1 MLKRRNPEEVE
12 IEKID
17 FEDKFFAATY
27 PLECKRLKESITRV
41 GLIQP
46 VIVRKQEKTEKYQLV
61 CGLRRALACR
71 ELDFKQIEALVY
83 SEAELSGQDGFLLGL
98 FENLAHRDLND
109 IEKSIVLNKLHYQFG
124 VDQSRIIEDYL
135 PLLGLEAGEAVFRQY
150 LPLTELNEEIKEYIV
165 RKRLPVRASSRLLA
179 LSPEDRRASFR
190 LISRLNLGVNLIVEF
205 LTYLEETSRRD
216 EIPVREL
223 LDDREI
229 EAVLGNKEL
238 TRPRKIELI
247 RKILRGKRYPQLTGL
262 EAQVEEK
269 LRQLHLPPELK
280 VSPPAY
286 FEGDELKVEFQF
298 RDPKELKRMADKLLK
313 LSDLPELAEIL
324 KII

>member
-12 IEKID
+12 IETID
-17 FEDKFFAATY
+17 LEDKFFTATY
-27 PLECKRLKESITRV
+27 PLEYRRLKESIARV

-46 VIVRKQEKTEKYQLV
+46 LIVRKQEEAEKYQVV

-71 ELDFKQIEALVY
+71 ELDFKRIEALVY
-83 SEAELSGQDGFLLGL
+83 PEAELSGQDGFLLGL

-109 IEKSIVLNKLHYQFG
+109 IEKSMVLSKLHYQFG
-124 VDQSRIIEDYL
+124 LDQSRIIEDYL
-135 PLLGLEAGEAVFRQY
+135 PLLGLEAGETVFRQY
-150 LPLTELNEEIKEYIV
+150 LPLIELDEEIKEHIV

-179 LSPEDRRASFR
+179 LSPDDRRTSFR

-205 LTYLEETSRRD
+205 LTCLEETSQRD
-216 EIPVREL
+216 EIPVGEL

-229 EAVLGNKEL
+229 EAVLGNKEF
-238 TRPRKIELI
+238 TRSRKIELI

-280 VSPPAY
+280 LSPPPY
-286 FEGDELKVEFQF
+286 FEGDELKVEFGF
-298 RDPKELKRMADKLLK
+298 RDPKELKRMADRLLK
-313 LSDLPELAEIL
+313 ISDLPELAEIL